1 MLNTVIQLSN
11 QQASKVL
18 CWTLLFT
25 TQMAFDGYN
34 LNGRK
39 ARAIFLIAKKFTDTQ
54 NWPAVNYSLKY
65 SELSAATS
73 WVFGLNSLLQI

>member
-39 ARAIFLIAKKFTDTQ
+39 ARAIFLTHSFL
-54 NWPAVNYSLKY
+54 VGS
-65 SELSAATS
+65 
-73 WVFGLNSLLQI
+73 